1 MYQSIINGTYLIAS
15 ILFILGLKGLTHPRT
30 AVRGNLLGASGMFLA
45 VVVTL
50 LDQGIVNWTVLFAGL
65 ILGAAI
71 GAVLAFKI
79 KMTDMPQLVAMFN
92 GLGGIASV
100 LVAGAALMGVQASE
114 QEVNLQYFI
123 ATAAAGLIGGVTF
136 FGSLIAFAKLQE
148 IMWDQTGTFSGQQIF
163 NAVLAVVLL
172 GLCVW
177 MVMSPNHTVGYWVL
191 VLVACVLG
199 VTLVTPIGGADM
211 PVVIALLNSYSGI
224 AASATGFV
232 LMNNVLIIAGALV
245 GASGL
250 ILTQIM
256 CKAMNRSLPAVLF
269 GLGGTA
275 TGEKISA
282 DSIYAGKV
290 TSTTPD
296 ELALLFDGV
305 RRVVIVP
312 GYGLAVAQ
320 GQHAVA
326 ELDELL
332 TSRGVEVE
340 YGIHPVAGRMPG
352 HMNVLL
358 AEADVPYEK
367 LKDMDEINPS
377 FERTDIVIVNGANDI
392 VNPLA
397 RTDQGSLLAGM
408 PILDV
413 DKARTVVVVKR
424 SLSPGFAGEPNPL
437 FAADNTLMMFGDGKK
452 VIVEL
457 IAALKADS

>member
-1 MYQSIINGTYLIAS
+1 MYASIINGAYLIAA

-30 AVRGNLLGASGMFLA
+30 AVRGNLLGALGMLIA

-50 LDQGIVNWTVLFAGL
+50 LDQRIVNWTVLFAGL
-65 ILGAAI
+65 LLGTAI
-71 GAVLAFKI
+71 GVILALKI
-79 KMTDMPQLVAMFN
+79 KMTDMPQLVAFFN

-100 LVAGAALMGVQASE
+100 LVAGTALMGLGVSE
-114 QEVNLQYFI
+114 QGLSLQFLI

-148 IMWDQTGTFSGQQIF
+148 IMWDKTGTFSGQQIF
-163 NAVLAVVLL
+163 NGVLAVVLL
-172 GLCVW
+172 GLSVW
-177 MVMSPNHTVGYWVL
+177 MVMSPDHPTWYWVL
-191 VLVACVLG
+191 VLAASILG
-199 VTLVTPIGGADM
+199 ITLVTPIGGADM

-269 GLGGTA
+269 GLGGAA

-282 DSIYAGKV
+282 DSVYAGKV
-290 TSTTPD
+290 TSVVPE

-332 TSRGVEVE
+332 TSRGIEVE

-367 LKDMDEINPS
+367 LKDMDEINPT
-377 FERTDIVIVNGANDI
+377 FERTDIVIVTGANDI

-397 RTDQGSLLAGM
+397 RTDTGSLLAGM

-413 DKARTVVVVKR
+413 DKAKTVVVVKR

-457 IAALKADS
+457 IAALKAD